1 MVSPGNKWDA
11 TYRYALQCVSGAL
24 YRQPIRSLVRPRGE
38 PMLFSDVEAVPLVQ
52 PAEGCR
58 CSGGQPKNFSRP
70 CLLLLLGETPAHGY
84 ELMEL
89 MQSFGFEIS
98 DPAAI
103 YKSLRQMEDDGYI
116 SSSWDLPRRGPAR
129 RVYELTLDGRDMLAA
144 WSATLRKNR
153 DILGHYLDRY
163 GAVER
168 RWTAGEGPARLN
180 KGEASA

>member
-1 MVSPGNKWDA
+1 
-11 TYRYALQCVSGAL
+11 
-24 YRQPIRSLVRPRGE
+24 
-38 PMLFSDVEAVPLVQ
+38 MLFSDVEAVPLVQ

-103 YKSLRQMEDDGYI
+103 YKSLRQMEDDGFI

-163 GAVER
+163 AAVER
-168 RWTAGEGPARLN
+168 RWSAGEGPARLN